1 MNLPPVVSVVGKSG
15 SGKTVF
21 LEKLIA
27 VLKERGIRV
36 GIIKHHP
43 HGFEI
48 DHPGKDS
55 WRHARAGSDTVVLSS
70 PGKVAVVRNLEEE
83 MSIDGIVS
91 AYLRD
96 VDLAITEGYKTGPK
110 KKIEVSRRER
120 SQELVSPPEDLMAIV
135 SDQRFDLLT
144 PHFGLDD
151 AEGVADLLEQQL
163 LHADRASAEDDTTN
177 SL

>member
-1 MNLPPVVSVVGKSG
+1 VNLPPVISVVGKSG

-27 VLKERGIRV
+27 VLKSRGIRV

-48 DHPGKDS
+48 DQPGKDS

-70 PGKVAVVRNLEEE
+70 PGRVAVVRNLEEE
-83 MSIDGIVS
+83 MSIDDIVS
-91 AYLRD
+91 AYLHD

-120 SQELVSPPEDLMAIV
+120 SQELVSPPDDLMAIV
-135 SDQRFDLLT
+135 SDQRFDLPT
-144 PHFGLDD
+144 PHFDLDD
-151 AEGVADLLEQQL
+151 AKGVADLLEQQL
-163 LHADRASAEDDTTN
+163 PHADRAPAEGDTADRQ
-177 SL
+177 